1 MLLCAYRAVVLF
13 SPLALAAAADEA
25 QPPPDPVASL
35 AAALAANDRDAVR
48 NLIIGHAP
56 AGAPA
61 TWPAIAAM
69 ARRILDWQSAVRDS
83 FQEDIGKRVMV
94 VSPTGAFA
102 ATVTGVNASEVRLR
116 VFAKKGF
123 EEQTLSFV
131 TLTAAERERRLVG
144 YTDAEKAII
153 AALSAVRS
161 DLFDEA
167 GEILAK
173 IDGGPL
179 AAALAA
185 TVAGTHA
192 QALEREAE
200 QALRQMLDGAGF
212 GAEQVPD
219 DSLLLAV
226 QAKQFGARLA
236 PALRA
241 QALAFT
247 NRFSATQVGMA
258 WARIVGA
265 FCTAGT
271 SSGPVDD
278 ADVTAAIA
286 ELKKKNPAE
295 GNLQAGHIIH
305 DGKVELDLSGN
316 AKLKD
321 IAPLEKIRI
330 CDLDLTGTGVRS
342 LAALRSMPLER
353 LILDGAPL
361 QSLHGIEGCP
371 VRTLSLTNAAVTD
384 IRAIRGAPLESVNLY
399 RSKIKSLAGL
409 EGAPLK
415 DLIVAE
421 TLVSDLKPLTGA
433 PLTNFNA
440 NACPAIVDLRPLAGA
455 PLESLYLWGASVSDF
470 RPLARMPLKIL
481 HCTLISDLS
490 VLAETPLEWLII
502 SSSPVSDLRPLAKK
516 PIAMLSFTYCP
527 EIQDLS
533 PLRGM
538 PLTSL
543 DLTGCPKVN
552 DLSPLRGMPLT
563 ALLLDGTA
571 VDDNDM
577 AVIGD
582 GLPDLGTLFLSGC
595 KKVNDLK
602 FLLSLKSLSA
612 VSLPPGIN
620 ALRVLE
626 KHAAIAVVYEN
637 GIAIPVKEY
646 IASRGGRAAK

>member
-1 MLLCAYRAVVLF
+1 ML
-13 SPLALAAAADEA
+13 
-25 QPPPDPVASL
+25 
-35 AAALAANDRDAVR
+35 ANDRDAVR
-48 NLIIGHAP
+48 HLLIGHAP

-61 TWPAIAAM
+61 KWSEITAM
-69 ARRILDWQSAVRDS
+69 AGRLLDWQSAVRDS

-131 TLTAAERERRLVG
+131 TLTAAERERRLAG
-144 YTDAEKAII
+144 YTDAEKAIV
-153 AALSAVRS
+153 AALSAARS
-161 DLFDEA
+161 GLFEEA

-173 IDGGPL
+173 IDDGPL
-179 AAALAA
+179 AAALSAA
-185 TVAGTHA
+185 VASNHA
-192 QALEREAE
+192 QALERDAE
-200 QALRQMLDGAGF
+200 QALRHMLDGAGF

-219 DSLLLAV
+219 ERLLLAV
-226 QAKQFGARLA
+226 QTKQFGARLA
-236 PALRA
+236 PALRE
-241 QALAFT
+241 QAIAFT
-247 NRFSATQVGMA
+247 NRFSGTQVGMA
-258 WARIVGA
+258 WAKIAGA
-265 FCTAGT
+265 FCTAGI
-271 SSGPVDD
+271 SSAPIDD
-278 ADVTAAIA
+278 ADVTAAIS
-286 ELKKKNPAE
+286 ELKKKNPVE

-316 AKLKD
+316 PRLKD
-321 IAPLEKIRI
+321 IGPLEKIRI
-330 CDLDLTGTGVRS
+330 CDLDVTGTGVRS

-353 LILDGAPL
+353 LILDGTPL

-384 IRAIRGAPLESVNLY
+384 IRAIKGAPLESVNLY

-415 DLIVAE
+415 DLTVAE
-421 TLVSDLKPLTGA
+421 TLVSDLKPLAGA
-433 PLTNFNA
+433 PLTNLNA
-440 NACPAIVDLRPLAGA
+440 TSCPGIVDLRPLANA
-455 PLESLYLWGASVSDF
+455 PLQSLYLWGASVSDF

-481 HCTLISDLS
+481 HCTMISDLS
-490 VLAETPLEWLII
+490 ALAEAPLEWLAI
-502 SSSPVSDLRPLAKK
+502 SSAPVSDLRPLAKK
-516 PIAMLSFTYCP
+516 QITMLTCTYCP
-527 EIQDLS
+527 EISDLS

-538 PLTSL
+538 PLVSL
-543 DLTGCPKVN
+543 DLTGCPKIN

-577 AVIGD
+577 AIIGD
-582 GLPDLGTLFLSGC
+582 SIPDLGTLFLNGC

-620 ALRVLE
+620 AVPVLE

-637 GIAIPVKEY
+637 GVAIPVKEY
-646 IASRGGRAAK
+646 IASHGGSAAK